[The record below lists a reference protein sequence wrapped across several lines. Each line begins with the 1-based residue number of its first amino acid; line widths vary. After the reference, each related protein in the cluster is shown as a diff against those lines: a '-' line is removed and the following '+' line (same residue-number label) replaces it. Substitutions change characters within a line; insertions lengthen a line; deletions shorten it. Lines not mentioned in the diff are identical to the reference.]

1 MTEAVVPL
9 NVHEDVGL
17 FREAVTFTAAQT
29 RFSARLIEK
38 DYFCS
43 LALQYLAA
51 RAPGLVFRGG
61 TSLAKVHLG
70 FYRLSEDLDFLVSTP
85 VEASRAERSGRADE
99 LKRAIAAVDK
109 DLRGFRVVT
118 PVTGANDSR
127 QYNAVIA
134 YKSLMAQRE
143 ENLKIEVGFREPVI
157 EAVVNGKAR
166 TLLLSP
172 LNGESIAPVFPVR
185 VLSRD
190 EAMAEKVRAALSR
203 REVAIRDFYDVDHA
217 EQRFDL
223 RPDNKAVL
231 YLVRL
236 KLAVAGNEEVDVS
249 GDRLAALKRQLDAEL
264 RPVLREDEFAA
275 FDLDRAFRTVA
286 GVAAAL
292 RGSETERR

>member
-1 MTEAVVPL
+1 MAEAVVPL
-9 NVHEDVGL
+9 SAHEDVAL

-29 RFSARLIEK
+29 RFSTRLIEK

-43 LALQYLAA
+43 LALQYIAA

-70 FYRLSEDLDFLVSTP
+70 FYRLSEDLDYLVSTP
-85 VEASRAERSGRADE
+85 AEASRAERSGRADE
-99 LKRAIAAVDK
+99 LKKAIAAVDK
-109 DLRGFRVVT
+109 DLPGFRVAT

-134 YKSLMAQRE
+134 YKSLMAERE
-143 ENLKIEVGFREPVI
+143 ENLKIEVGFREPVLR
-157 EAVVNGKAR
+157 AVLDGKAR
-166 TLLLSP
+166 TLLLNP
-172 LNGESIAPVFPVR
+172 LNGEPIAPVFPVR

-217 EQRFDL
+217 VQRFGL
-223 RPDNKAVL
+223 RPNDRAVL
-231 YLVRL
+231 ELVRL
-236 KLAVAGNEEVDVS
+236 KLAVPGNEEVDVS
-249 GDRLAALKRQLDAEL
+249 EDRLAALKRQLDAEL

-286 GVAAAL
+286 GIAAAL
-292 RGSETERR
+292 RESEKR